1 MFKKN
6 VFQVLLVALLSVT
19 LFSSC
24 KKKDPDP
31 VPVAANVVN
40 DPSGVKIKLTYTGA
54 KSDLNLY
61 LYKNPYTASS
71 DYVKS
76 SRGFSG
82 TESFE
87 ILPSDT
93 DIPDGT
99 YTIVVRYTTSLIY
112 TGKEALDYNLAVSGI
127 TNGKTY
133 TTTGRF
139 AADLPDSDDY
149 GTARRQNYSLLKVVG
164 GIYTIN

>member
-1 MFKKN
+1 M
-6 VFQVLLVALLSVT
+6 
-19 LFSSC
+19 
-24 KKKDPDP
+24 
-31 VPVAANVVN
+31 
-40 DPSGVKIKLTYTGA
+40 
-54 KSDLNLY
+54 Y

-164 GIYTIN
+164 GVYTIN

>member
-6 VFQVLLVALLSVT
+6 VFQALLVALLSVT

-24 KKKDPDP
+24 KKDPDP
-31 VPVAANVVN
+31 VPVAANVVT
-40 DPSGVKIKLTYTGA
+40 DPSGIKIKMTYTGA
-54 KSDLNLY
+54 TSDLNLY

-71 DYVKS
+71 DYIKS

-99 YTIVVRYTTSLIY
+99 YTIVVRYTTSLVY
-112 TGKEALDYNLAVSGI
+112 TGKEALDYNLTVFGV

-133 TTTGRF
+133 VKTSKF

-164 GIYTIN
+164 GVYTIN

>member
-24 KKKDPDP
+24 KKDPAP

-40 DPSGVKIKLTYTGA
+40 DPSGVKLKLTFSNTS
-54 KSDLNLY
+54 SDLNLY
-61 LYKNPYTASS
+61 LYKNPYTPSS

-76 SRGFSG
+76 SRGFTG

-87 ILPSDT
+87 VLPSDT

-99 YTIVVRYTTSLIY
+99 YTIVVRYTTALLYPGKDVVDY
-112 TGKEALDYNLAVSGI
+112 TLAVSGV

-133 TTTGRF
+133 TTTGKF
-139 AADLPDSDDY
+139 AANLPDSDDY
-149 GTARRQNYSLLKVVG
+149 GTARRQNFALLKVVG
-164 GIYTIN
+164 GVYTIN

>member
-6 VFQVLLVALLSVT
+6 VFQVLLVAFLSVT
-19 LFSSC
+19 LFASC
-24 KKKDPDP
+24 KKKDPAP

-40 DPSGVKIKLTYTGA
+40 DPSGIKIKLTYTGA
-54 KSDLNLY
+54 TSDLNLY

-71 DYVKS
+71 DHVRS
-76 SRGFSG
+76 SRGISG
-82 TESFE
+82 TESFD
-87 ILPSDT
+87 ILPSDA

-112 TGKEALDYNLAVSGI
+112 PGKEALAYNLTVSGI

-133 TTTGRF
+133 VKTGNF
-139 AADLPDSDDY
+139 AANLPDSDDY
-149 GTARRQNYSLLKVVG
+149 GTERRQNYSLLKVAG